1 MPIALRRRLFSAA
14 TIALLVTAVMIA
26 AALGPLRPFD
36 NALADLR
43 FRALS
48 RAPSGDVVFVEID
61 GASLQR
67 VGVWPWPRR
76 IHAEALDKLIAL
88 GAGEV
93 VFDIDFSTRSNGADD
108 SELASALERAGGY
121 ASLAVFKQ
129 LTSPA
134 GGFNVPIADFAKNAS
149 LVAVDVPIGANGVVR
164 EYENHVALGGAI
176 YPSVAEALAP
186 AAGRGAPPNFAIDY
200 SVDMTA
206 IDRISLGDLLYGTVD
221 PKRVAGKKII
231 VGASAAE
238 LRDLFVA
245 PRFGIVPGAMLHI
258 LATESLLQGRALT
271 DAGPLPIVVT
281 ILLFGFLAAGL
292 RAKLSR
298 PRYIVGVMATSLLV
312 EAGAL
317 LVLAR
322 GGLLLDTAALHCSL
336 AICLAWGFAL
346 EIGERRRGQARAAKE
361 RDSMRAVLDHVV
373 ADNFDGILVM
383 NAERTI
389 VAASHLAMEVL
400 GKDLIG
406 RRASGVLPGD
416 IDATIGRAFAQARAA
431 QAIPAVVGRAN
442 IIADDVLRA
451 IEYTFTL
458 SLVASA
464 GEGEAPQRVGCLT
477 FRDVTERHKAE
488 ERLNYL
494 AAHDPLTGAWARST
508 LIDHIDSLLEV
519 GSGVTLLVIDLKRFK
534 TINETLGH
542 TYGDEVLR
550 TAAARLRAGGL
561 KALARLGGVSF
572 AVALPEALS
581 KEAIEALSADIFDRL
596 CKPYVL
602 YRHQAIVGA
611 SIGATTSDLSPGEP
625 ALMLSHAE
633 IANSQA
639 KPITGNSLA
648 IFDPAHDKRLKEKR
662 ELEVAL
668 RQAVYGE
675 ELEVYYQPQVSLDTG
690 AIIGAEALVRWN
702 HPERGQIAPDLF
714 IAIAEETGLIIELG
728 RWVLRAACADAAAW
742 PEHLRIAANVSPVQF
757 ELADVVEDVSE
768 ALAQSGLAAHRLDIE
783 ITEGIFISGS
793 AHIHKM
799 LEGVRALGVGIALDD
814 FGTGYSSLGYIGRL
828 PIDKIKIDQSFVR
841 KLPHDRQAVA
851 VIRAIQML
859 AESLDKGIV
868 VEGVENAEQAMLL
881 RIMRCGVA
889 QGYHFGRPLTACEF
903 AALVSETRA
912 LTMAG

>member
-1 MPIALRRRLFSAA
+1 MPISLRRRISSAA
-14 TIALLVTAVMIA
+14 TFALLVFAVVVA
-26 AALGPLRPFD
+26 AALGPFRPLD

-43 FRALS
+43 FRELS
-48 RAPSGDVVFVEID
+48 RPPTGKVVFVEID

-76 IHAEALDKLIAL
+76 IHAEALDKLMAL

-93 VFDIDFSTRSNGADD
+93 VFDIDFSVHSNPQDD
-108 SELASALERAGGY
+108 ALLAGALERAGGF

-134 GGFNVPIADFAKNAS
+134 GGFNIPITEFAKNVN
-149 LVAVDVPIGANGVVR
+149 LVAVDVPIGVNGVVR
-164 EYENHVALGGAI
+164 DYEDHIALGEAI
-176 YPSVAEALAP
+176 YPSVAAALAP
-186 AAGRGAPPNFAIDY
+186 KAGRNSPETFAIDFGI
-200 SVDMTA
+200 DMTA
-206 IDRISLGDLLYGTVD
+206 IDRISLADLLYGSVD
-221 PKRVAGKKII
+221 PKRIAGKDIV

-245 PRFGIVPGAMLHI
+245 PRFGVVPGGLLHV
-258 LATESLLQGRALT
+258 LATESLLQGRALVN
-271 DAGPLPIVVT
+271 AGPLPIVLT
-281 ILLFGFLAAGL
+281 ILLFGFIAALL
-292 RAKLSR
+292 RARLSR
-298 PRYIVGVMATSLLV
+298 PSWVAGVIATSLGL
-312 EAGAL
+312 EGAAL
-317 LVLAR
+317 LLQAR
-322 GGLLLDTAALHCSL
+322 SGLMLDTVALHCSL

-346 EIGERRRGQARAAKE
+346 EIGERRRGQMLAAKE

-383 NAERTI
+383 NSERTI

-400 GKDLIG
+400 GNDLIG
-406 RRASGVLPGD
+406 RSATGVLPAD
-416 IDATIGRAFAQARAA
+416 IDATIEQVFAQVEGAEQLPAIAGRAS
-431 QAIPAVVGRAN
+431 IV
-442 IIADDVLRA
+442 ADDAVRA

-458 SLVASA
+458 SLVAGA
-464 GEGEAPQRVGCLT
+464 ADGEPLQRVGCLT

-488 ERLNYL
+488 ARLSYL

-508 LIDHIDSLLEV
+508 LIDHIEGLLEADC
-519 GSGVTLLVIDLKRFK
+519 GVTLLVIDLKRFK

-542 TYGDEVLR
+542 TYGDEVLCA
-550 TAAARLRAGGL
+550 AAARLRAAGHS
-561 KALARLGGVSF
+561 ALARLGGVSF
-572 AVALPEALS
+572 AIVKPQALS
-581 KEAIEALSADIFDRL
+581 KEAIESLCAEIFDRL

-611 SIGATTSDLSPGEP
+611 SIGATTSELSPGEP

-639 KPITGNSLA
+639 KPITGNSFS
-648 IFDPAHDKRLKEKR
+648 IFDPAHDKRLKDKR
-662 ELEVAL
+662 ELELAL

-675 ELEVYYQPQVSLDTG
+675 ELEVYYQPQVALDNG

-702 HPERGQIAPDLF
+702 HPQRGMIAPDTF
-714 IAIAEETGLIIELG
+714 IGIAEETGLIIELG
-728 RWVLRAACADAAAW
+728 RWVLRTACHAAALW
-742 PEHLRIAANVSPVQF
+742 PAHLRIAANVSPAQF
-757 ELADVVEDVSE
+757 ELADVVEDIRE
-768 ALAQSGLAAHRLDIE
+768 ALALSNLAADRLDIE
-783 ITEGIFISGS
+783 ITEGIFVSGS

-841 KLPHDRQAVA
+841 KLPGDREAVA

-859 AESLDKGIV
+859 AESLDKSIV
-868 VEGVENAEQAMLL
+868 VEGVETADQAILL
-881 RIMRCGVA
+881 RLMRCGAA
-889 QGYHFGRPLTACEF
+889 QGYYFGRPLTAREF
-903 AALVSETRA
+903 ADLVNETPM